1 MKKAAHKIL
10 KDAKPYIL
18 AEIRAKLKRV
28 IKADDDTPD
37 KIAQNADLTAL
48 EEFGAAGITDILVT
62 TAGDSGSQFLVE
74 LGVPQSSEFFGQV
87 NTRAV
92 AYAKERAAALIT
104 ELDEATRNDI
114 RDTIAAGL
122 EDGLSFTQL
131 SDKLSDMYSFS
142 EDRADLIA
150 RTEVASAAN
159 HGVLAGMQELK
170 DQGAKIKKAWNP
182 DAQACDACLELG
194 DLGFIDLDEEF
205 ETEDGDTAD
214 APPLHPRCRCNLISE
229 IQEDSTR

>member
-1 MKKAAHKIL
+1 L
-10 KDAKPYIL
+10 KDAKPDIL
-18 AEIRAKLKRV
+18 AEIKAKLKQV
-28 IKADDDTPD
+28 MKADDDTPN

-48 EEFGAAGITDILVT
+48 ETFGGEEITDILGT

-74 LGVPQSSEFFGQV
+74 VGVPESSEFFGQV

-92 AYAKERAAALIT
+92 VYAKDRAAALIT
-104 ELDEATRNDI
+104 ELDDATRNDI

-122 EDGLSFTQL
+122 EDGLSFGQL
-131 SDKLSDMYSFS
+131 SDKLSEMYSFS
-142 EDRADLIA
+142 EDRAELIA
-150 RTEVASAAN
+150 RTEIASAAN

-194 DLGFIDLDEEF
+194 DLGFIDLDAEF

-229 IQEDSTR
+229 IEDE